1 MNTITLDFE
10 TYYSSKTFSLSKL
23 GAQEYVLSPQFQTI
37 GVGIDWGNSLQWH
50 THADID
56 AAMATLRSM
65 QGSLIVV
72 CHNAMFD
79 AAVLAW
85 KYDVHPAYIVDTL
98 SLARSV
104 GLQATV
110 GGSLSA
116 LADQMRAAGIQCPP
130 KGAEVATFD
139 GYRLETFRPDELE
152 RYGRYCLDDV
162 RITKALFDYLRTIIP
177 PEEMLWQSDVMKMY
191 TERRLFINAGV
202 VAEELARVK
211 ARRKAAMDLLLSRM
225 GGDASVLTR
234 VLNSNPQFAE
244 FLQLMGADVPMKLS
258 KATGLET
265 YAFSKTD
272 VKFLE
277 MVDHP
282 IPEVAALVEARLG
295 LKSSIEETRCE
306 TFLKLADA
314 GPLPVPYQVSGAK
327 THRLAGSDGFNLQN
341 LPSGRKEGQSKALR
355 TAIEAPVG
363 YVLVGCDSGQVEVR
377 VADYI
382 AGARQG
388 IEDFRNGVCPYSSLA
403 ARMFGEG
410 EAEQI
415 KRDAKA
421 GVEPWAMRRQV
432 AKSAR
437 LGAQFGIGPPKFVDY
452 CKTQAGLTIT
462 PQEGE
467 RYVYGF
473 RNASPEIQ
481 ETWKLHGKV
490 LAAMVRGEHGYF
502 GGLDNTLLWYDG
514 ARYVMGV
521 HMPGVRLPDG
531 MWLSYPG
538 LTVKPGDKGP
548 SYSYTNKRGKG
559 TEEVYIYGGKFFE
572 NTTQALAFSVMKYQA
587 TLLNYPL
594 VLNSHDEHVILVKES
609 EVTMARENIEWA
621 MRQTPPWA
629 PGLPL
634 DCESKVGRNYGDL
647 K

>member
-1 MNTITLDFE
+1 
-10 TYYSSKTFSLSKL
+10 
-23 GAQEYVLSPQFQTI
+23 
-37 GVGIDWGNSLQWH
+37 
-50 THADID
+50 
-56 AAMATLRSM
+56 
-65 QGSLIVV
+65 
-72 CHNAMFD
+72 
-79 AAVLAW
+79 
-85 KYDVHPAYIVDTL
+85 
-98 SLARSV
+98 
-104 GLQATV
+104 
-110 GGSLSA
+110 
-116 LADQMRAAGIQCPP
+116 
-130 KGAEVATFD
+130 
-139 GYRLETFRPDELE
+139 
-152 RYGRYCLDDV
+152 
-162 RITKALFDYLRTIIP
+162 
-177 PEEMLWQSDVMKMY
+177 
-191 TERRLFINAGV
+191 
-202 VAEELARVK
+202 VK
-211 ARRKAAMDLLLSRM
+211 ARRKAAMDMLLSKM
-225 GGDASVLTR
+225 GGDASVLMR

-244 FLQLMGADVPMKLS
+244 FLQLMGAEVPMKMS
-258 KATGLET
+258 KATGQPA

-306 TFLKLADA
+306 TFLKLANA

-327 THRLAGSDGFNLQN
+327 THRLSGSDGFNLQN
-341 LPSGRKEGQSKALR
+341 LPSGRKEGQSTALR
-355 TAIEAPVG
+355 TAIEAPEG

-382 AGARQG
+382 AGSRQG

-421 GVEPWAMRRQV
+421 KIEPWAMRRQV

-437 LGAQFGIGPPKFVDY
+437 LGAQFGIGPEAFVDY
-452 CKTQAGLTIT
+452 CRTQAGLTIAFD
-462 PQEGE
+462 EGV
-467 RYVYGF
+467 RYVHGF
-473 RNASPEIQ
+473 RAASQEI
-481 ETWKLHGKV
+481 TNLWKQCGKV
-490 LAAMVRGEHGYF
+490 LAALVQGQRGRF
-502 GGLDNTLLWYDG
+502 GGLDNNLLYYDG
-514 ARYVMGV
+514 QRYVMGV
-521 HMPGVRLPDG
+521 HIPGIRLPDG

-538 LTVKPGDKGP
+538 LTVERGRLGP
-548 SYSYTNKRGKG
+548 SYNYEVRIGRNKTTN
-559 TEEVYIYGGKFFE
+559 YIYGPLVAE
-572 NTTQALAFSVMKYQA
+572 NLVQGMAFSVMKYQA